1 MSLAAIHRTI
11 VLLEK
16 QMGDAVAREDFEEA
30 ARLRDKITEMRG
42 EGGESLVRKPPP
54 DQIGMGSGVPVVQRP
69 RNWRPPRKPDPMTKN
84 VKPRG
89 KR

>member
-1 MSLAAIHRTI
+1 MSLNAIHRTI

-16 QMGDAVAREDFEEA
+16 QMSDAVAREDFEEA
-30 ARLRDKITEMRG
+30 ARLRDRITELRG
-42 EGGESLVRKPPP
+42 EGGASLVRKPPP
-54 DQIGMGSGVPVVQRP
+54 DQIGMGTGDPVVERP
-69 RNWRPPRKPDPMTKN
+69 PNWRPPRKPDPMTRN